1 MDPEQEYMKK
11 SSNLFI
17 NKQVYISMV
26 QIMNPLENAIG
37 LLGDFG
43 FFSVV
48 LPFLL
53 VYSLIYGLL
62 TKTEIFGDKDDTGAK
77 SVNQVIAL
85 AIGAFVI
92 TSTDVVNLMIGII
105 PQASFLLVV
114 ILMLMMMAALM
125 GLKMGAGEGL
135 FGMAGGGKTL
145 FGIITLVF
153 LMIIDA
159 GVEGGIPIVRQINE
173 LVIGS
178 QPFLLQGE
186 ALSTILG
193 LGFVIGI
200 PMIIIYWLSK

>member
-1 MDPEQEYMKK
+1 
-11 SSNLFI
+11 
-17 NKQVYISMV
+17 MV

-37 LLGDFG
+37 LLQDFG

-62 TKTEIFGDKDDTGAK
+62 TKTEIFGLKDDSSAK

-92 TSTDVVNLMIGII
+92 TSTDVVNLMMGII
-105 PQASFLLVV
+105 PQASFLLIV
-114 ILMLMMMAALM
+114 ILLLMMMAALM
-125 GLKMGAGEGL
+125 GLEIGAGSGL
-135 FGMAGGGKTL
+135 FGIAGGGKTL
-145 FGIITLVF
+145 FGVITLVF

-159 GVEGGIPIVRQINE
+159 GVEGGIPIIRQINE

-178 QPFLLQGE
+178 QPFILQGE

-193 LGFVIGI
+193 LGFVIGM
-200 PMIIIYWLSK
+200 PMIIIYWLSR